1 MKAFVQELQVKPEL
15 AFVEVRKTCFSKV
28 TAECC
33 LVFREQTSPFCGS
46 SAGLYLQGE
55 GCL

>member
-33 LVFREQTSPFCGS
+33 LVFGEQTGPFCGS